1 MIEEVNKIL
10 EFIVQ
15 NKLILI
21 DWNFSIGGGEL
32 AMHLKKDNHVI
43 FLRMDDLECKITKDN
58 FEKLFNYRLED
69 RIQEIR

>member
-32 AMHLKKDNHVI
+32 ATHIKKDNHVVFI
-43 FLRMDDLECKITKDN
+43 RMEEEEDFAITKDN
-58 FEKLFNYRLED
+58 FERIFNRLLAD
-69 RIQEIR
+69 NL

>member
-15 NKLILI
+15 NKLILL

-32 AMHLKKDNHVI
+32 ATHIKKDHHVVFI
-43 FLRMDDLECKITKDN
+43 RMQEDEDFAITKDN
-58 FEKLFNYRLED
+58 FERKLNWFLAD
-69 RIQEIR
+69 KV